1 MNLLCEML
9 FMNLQ
14 RIGKQ
19 EYKEGEFDWMTAE
32 VLVENSDVRRR
43 TPLVEEQSLGDK
55 RKFLHS
61 WRMFL
66 EHMTCFWNITTLHS
80 ERSVVYEDSPN
91 GNTLVNNLYV
101 T

>member
-14 RIGKQ
+14 RTGKR
-19 EYKEGEFDWMTAE
+19 EYKKGEFDWMIAE

-43 TPLVEEQSLGDK
+43 TPSVKEQSLGDK

-61 WRMFL
+61 WRMFP
-66 EHMTCFWNITTLHS
+66 EHSDMLLGHHYN
-80 ERSVVYEDSPN
+80 P
-91 GNTLVNNLYV
+91 
-101 T
+101 